1 MHGNLSD
8 VEAAMRA
15 GVRVVQYRNKDG
27 STRGMV
33 EEALTLRQSCPQALF
48 IVNDRIDVA
57 LACGA
62 DGAHIGRDDM
72 PYAAAR
78 KLLGPRA
85 VIGVTVHGVEEAAA
99 AEEAGADYVGVSP
112 VFRSPTK
119 PDAGEPVGISLIR
132 ALRARLR
139 VPVVAIGGITAMNA
153 GSVIAA
159 GADAVCAISAVFSAP
174 DPGDEMRRFMD
185 FFGGDSR

>member
-1 MHGNLSD
+1 
-8 VEAAMRA
+8 MRA

-27 STRGMV
+27 TTREMV
-33 EEALTLRQSCPQALF
+33 EEALTLRQSCPRALF

-72 PYAAAR
+72 PYEAAR
-78 KLLGPRA
+78 ELLGPGA
-85 VIGVTVHGVEEAAA
+85 IIGVTVHGVEEAAA
-99 AEEAGADYVGVSP
+99 AEEAGADYVAVSP

-119 PDAGEPVGISLIR
+119 PDAGEPVGIPLIR

-139 VPVVAIGGITAMNA
+139 VPVVAIGGIDATNA
-153 GSVIAA
+153 RSVIEA
-159 GADAVCAISAVFSAP
+159 GADAVCAISAVLMAP
-174 DPGDEMRRFMD
+174 DPGAEMRRLMSL
-185 FFGGDSR
+185 FGGSP